1 MIRRPPISTRTDTL
15 FPYTTLFRSADSLR
29 FDEPFEGIAGAAQP
43 GPERPP
49 PVAAGS
55 REAEIATADSA
66 IPPPE
71 PPTVDLTPGDIT
83 SDVVAP
89 DVVAPDD
96 PAPERPGDP
105 VLPRWLLQPSAVPP
119 PERTAPA
126 LPG

>member
-1 MIRRPPISTRTDTL
+1 MAADAAPEAGPTVA
-15 FPYTTLFRSADSLR
+15 ADSLR

-55 REAEIATADSA
+55 REAEIATAESA

-71 PPTVDLTPGDIT
+71 TPTVNLTPGAIT

-89 DVVAPDD
+89 DVVDPDAPATGG
-96 PAPERPGDP
+96 PVDP
-105 VLPRWLLQPSAVPP
+105 VPPS
-119 PERTAPA
+119 
-126 LPG
+126 